1 MVADRTTD
9 VVIIGGGPA
18 GSAVAFQLL
27 DRGISPIIVERE
39 IFPRFHIGESMTGEC
54 GALLRG
60 LGFEDQMNA
69 AGHPIKHGVVVFGTR
84 GNPDWWVP
92 VMRRDDQG
100 LHDQVTWQV
109 RRSVFDRMML
119 DAAVGKGAELVFGRA
134 SEPIVDDDGVVH
146 GVVVQTDDG
155 SSVSIRA
162 ELTIDCSGQAT
173 FLANKKVTG
182 PKYLGS
188 YDKQIALFTHISDY
202 ERGGESDDRV
212 DQAGNTHIFY
222 TKKYHWAWAIPI
234 DDVVTSIG
242 IVVPAA
248 YFKEKAESR
257 EEFVKREMRELN
269 KGLSDRVPEGVM
281 VEPARTVPNYSFQVR
296 KFAGPGY
303 ICVGDSHRFVD
314 PIFSFGLYVAFAE
327 AARVIDPIVDW
338 LDGKGR
344 DSDDPFHDYMVFTEK
359 GIDVL
364 EDVLDTF
371 WENPLA
377 FAFLVHN
384 KYRSPLT
391 DVFAGRIYEDM
402 MQDPIFDAAMADFR
416 RLLKRERTYDAEGLY
431 SVPIGSR
438 FHPERAPLWNSNLQ
452 DVESTEKWLS
462 SAVREAA
469 Q

>member
-1 MVADRTTD
+1 MGGRISTD

-18 GSAVAFQLL
+18 GSAVALHLL
-27 DRGISPIIVERE
+27 SRGIAPIIVERE
-39 IFPRFHIGESMTGEC
+39 QYPRFHIGESMTGEC
-54 GALLRG
+54 GALVRG
-60 LGFEDQMNA
+60 LGFEDKMNA
-69 AGHPIKHGVVVFGTR
+69 AGHPVKHGVTVFGVR

-92 VMRRDDQG
+92 VMRRDNEG

-109 RRSVFDRMML
+109 RRSVFDKMML
-119 DAAVGKGAELVFGRA
+119 DAALEGGAELIDGRA
-134 SEPIVDDDGVVH
+134 SDPIVEDSVVKGIVVETSDG
-146 GVVVQTDDG
+146 GT
-155 SSVSIRA
+155 
-162 ELTIDCSGQAT
+162 LTIDAQIVVDCSGQAS
-173 FLANKKVTG
+173 FLANRKVTG

-202 ERGGESDDRV
+202 QRGTGGEART
-212 DQAGNTHIFY
+212 DQPGNTHIFY

-234 DDVVTSIG
+234 DDDVTSIG

-248 YFKEKAESR
+248 YFREKGESR
-257 EEFVKREMRELN
+257 EDFVKREMQELN
-269 KGLSDRVPEGVM
+269 KGLADRIPQGVM

-314 PIFSFGLYVAFAE
+314 PIFSFGLYVAQAE
-327 AARVIDPIVDW
+327 ASRVADPIVGW

-344 DSDDPFHDYMVFTEK
+344 DSDDPFRDYMVFAER

-377 FAFLVHN
+377 FAYLVHN

-391 DVFAGRIYEDM
+391 DVFAGRIYDDM
-402 MQDPIFDAAMADFR
+402 MQDPIFDDAMGSFR
-416 RLLKRERTYDAEGLY
+416 KLLGRERTYDDDGLY

-438 FHPERAPLWNSNLQ
+438 YHPERAPLWNSNLQ
-452 DVESTEKWLS
+452 DIESTEEWLS

-469 Q
+469 V

>member
-1 MVADRTTD
+1 MDLMTE

-18 GSAVAFQLL
+18 GASVAVQLL
-27 DRGISPIIVERE
+27 DRGIRPIIVERE
-39 IFPRFHIGESMTGEC
+39 DFPRFHIGESMTGEC
-54 GALLRG
+54 GALVRG
-60 LGFEDQMNA
+60 LGFEERMKA
-69 AGHPIKHGVVVFGTR
+69 AGHPIKHGVTVFGTR

-92 VMRRDDQG
+92 VMRRDEEG

-109 RRSVFDRMML
+109 RRSVFDQMML
-119 DAAVGKGAELVFGRA
+119 DAALEKGAELVDGRA
-134 SEPIVDDDGVVH
+134 TDPIVEDGVVT
-146 GVVVQTDDG
+146 GVVVETAAG
-155 SSVSIRA
+155 RA
-162 ELTIDCSGQAT
+162 IAIGAEITIDCSGQAS

-188 YDKQIALFTHISDY
+188 YDKQIAIFTHISDY
-202 ERGGESDDRV
+202 QRGPGGAERT
-212 DQAGNTHIFY
+212 DQPGNTHIFF

-234 DDVVTSIG
+234 DDEVTSIG
-242 IVVPAA
+242 IVTPAS
-248 YFKEKAESR
+248 YFKEKGEPR
-257 EEFVKREMRELN
+257 EVYVKREMQELN
-269 KGLSDRVPEGVM
+269 KGLAARVPDGVM

-327 AARVIDPIVDW
+327 AARVIDPIADW

-344 DSDDPFHDYMVFTEK
+344 DSEDPFHDYMVFIER

-377 FAFLVHN
+377 FAYLVHN

-391 DVFAGRIYEDM
+391 DVFAGRIYDDM
-402 MQDPIFDAAMADFR
+402 MQDPIFDTALADFR
-416 RLLKRERTYDAEGLY
+416 RLLDRIRTYDAEGLY

-438 FHPERAPLWNSNLQ
+438 YHPERAPLWNSNLQ
-452 DVESTEKWLS
+452 DIESTEEWLA

-469 Q
+469 V